1 MAVLHRLTS
10 RSSVTKTMYTHVVE
24 YEIKL
29 KLWVEIEE
37 IFAKMAYVFP
47 ALPLLILAKLEE

>member
-1 MAVLHRLTS
+1 
-10 RSSVTKTMYTHVVE
+10 MYTHVVE

-47 ALPLLILAKLEE
+47 ALPLLILAKLEEWSQSSALFLWLF